1 MRTTSAIVT
10 AIAATIVGLFGVGM
24 LTASGL
30 SWAGSGFTVLEYS
43 DSDDGERAIGMT
55 MGALGVVVWLVLSL
69 VLLRPTVGGP
79 SRGGRIAVLLALGAG
94 AVIVLGF
101 FAVALVPVHTSI
113 S

>member
-10 AIAATIVGLFGVGM
+10 AIAATLVGLFGVGM

-30 SWAGSGFTVLEYS
+30 SWVSSGFTVLEYS

-69 VLLRPTVGGP
+69 VLLRPTLGG
-79 SRGGRIAVLLALGAG
+79 SGRGGRIAVRLVLAAG